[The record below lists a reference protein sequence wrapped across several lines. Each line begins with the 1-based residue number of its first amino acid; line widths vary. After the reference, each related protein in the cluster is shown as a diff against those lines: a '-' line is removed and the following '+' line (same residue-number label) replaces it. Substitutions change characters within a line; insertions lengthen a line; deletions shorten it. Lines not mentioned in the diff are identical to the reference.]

1 MNRFEEQ
8 LGKYI
13 FSIEQSLS
21 SFLAYSSDA
30 PQGLVSEAMNYS
42 ASAGGKRI
50 RPVLLLEFCRV
61 FGGDTR
67 QVMGLACA
75 LEMIHTYSLIH
86 DDLPCMDNDDF
97 RRGKPSC
104 HKRYGEANALLAG
117 DGLLTLA
124 FEVAASSIEYGLPAD
139 RAVKCIALLAKRAGV
154 DGMIGGQVIDLASEG
169 KKISGELLTKMH
181 RMKTGA
187 LIKAACEL
195 GAFAA
200 CGSVPAYVA
209 EYADNLGLAFQAVD
223 DILDV
228 QGNEQELGK
237 PVGSDSE
244 SEKSTYVSIFGLRKA
259 SNMASDFTAS
269 AKQALQHIP
278 DHEFLMNLTDYL
290 LRRTH

>member
-8 LGKYI
+8 LVKYI

-86 DDLPCMDNDDF
+86 DDLPCMDDDDF

-104 HKRYGEANALLAG
+104 HKRYGEANALLC
-117 DGLLTLA
+117 LLYTSRC
-124 FEVAASSIEYGLPAD
+124 V
-139 RAVKCIALLAKRAGV
+139 
-154 DGMIGGQVIDLASEG
+154 
-169 KKISGELLTKMH
+169 
-181 RMKTGA
+181 
-187 LIKAACEL
+187 
-195 GAFAA
+195 
-200 CGSVPAYVA
+200 
-209 EYADNLGLAFQAVD
+209 
-223 DILDV
+223 
-228 QGNEQELGK
+228 
-237 PVGSDSE
+237 
-244 SEKSTYVSIFGLRKA
+244 
-259 SNMASDFTAS
+259 
-269 AKQALQHIP
+269 
-278 DHEFLMNLTDYL
+278 
-290 LRRTH
+290 

>member
-1 MNRFEEQ
+1 MNKFEEQ
-8 LGKYI
+8 LNQYV
-13 FSIEQSLS
+13 FSIEQELS
-21 SFLAYSSDA
+21 AVLAYSSGE
-30 PQGLVSEAMNYS
+30 PQSLVSEAMDYS

-50 RPVLLLEFCRV
+50 RPLLLLEFSRV
-61 FGGDTR
+61 FGGDSR
-67 QVMGLACA
+67 QTMGFACA

-124 FEVAASSIEYGLPAD
+124 FETAASSVERGMPAD
-139 RAVKCIALLAKRAGV
+139 RAVKCLALLAKQAGV
-154 DGMIGGQVIDLASEG
+154 QGMIGGQVIDLASEG
-169 KKISGELLTKMH
+169 KKISGELLTEMH

-187 LIKAACEL
+187 LIKAACEIGTL
-195 GAFAA
+195 AA
-200 CGSVPAYVA
+200 CGFVPAYVT

-228 QGNEQELGK
+228 RGDEQELGK

-244 SEKSTYVSIFGLRKA
+244 SQKSTYVSIYGLKRA
-259 SNMASDFTAS
+259 SDMASGFTAA
-269 AKQALQHIP
+269 AKQALQNIP
-278 DHEFLMNLTDYL
+278 DHEFLMSLTDYL
-290 LRRTH
+290 LKRTH